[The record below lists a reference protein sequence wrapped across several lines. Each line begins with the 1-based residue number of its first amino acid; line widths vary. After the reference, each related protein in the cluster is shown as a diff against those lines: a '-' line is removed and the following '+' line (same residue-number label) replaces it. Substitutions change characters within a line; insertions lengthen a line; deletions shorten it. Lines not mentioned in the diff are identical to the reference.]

1 MADLIN
7 LGNQLAN
14 DFPDK
19 ASGNFIASAF
29 GKMVFSYRV
38 RSKQTQK
45 ELAEF
50 AGIST
55 KTIHRIEGG
64 SGGVSDETYAKV
76 FKALKIQEKE
86 IAEFF
91 MERANNDPSTL
102 IQTPK

>member
-14 DFPDK
+14 DFPNK
-19 ASGNFIASAF
+19 TNGNFLASAF
-29 GKMVFSYRV
+29 GKMVFSHRIH
-38 RSKQTQK
+38 SKQTQK
-45 ELAEF
+45 ELAES

-64 SGGVSDETYAKV
+64 SGGISDETYAKV
-76 FKALKIQEKE
+76 FKALKLQEKE

-91 MERANNDPSTL
+91 MNKANSDSTTL
-102 IQTPK
+102 IQNS